1 MCYSFNI
8 IKDAGGECQ
17 EEKKIFSPD
26 LKDIKPGRE
35 RKGEQRMAEVAM
47 EARIQG
53 RVQGVGFRHF
63 VMEKA
68 QRLDLVGYVQ
78 NLPDG
83 DVGVYAEGE
92 KEDLKKFENHLNEGP
107 FMARV
112 TNVQVEWGEAEGE
125 FSSFEVKF

>member
-1 MCYSFNI
+1 
-8 IKDAGGECQ
+8 
-17 EEKKIFSPD
+17 
-26 LKDIKPGRE
+26 
-35 RKGEQRMAEVAM
+35 MAEVAM

-68 QRLDLVGYVQ
+68 QRLGLVGYVQ

-83 DVGVYAEGE
+83 DVAVYAEGDE
-92 KEDLKKFENHLNEGP
+92 EDLKKFENNLNEGP

-125 FSSFEVKF
+125 FASFEVKF